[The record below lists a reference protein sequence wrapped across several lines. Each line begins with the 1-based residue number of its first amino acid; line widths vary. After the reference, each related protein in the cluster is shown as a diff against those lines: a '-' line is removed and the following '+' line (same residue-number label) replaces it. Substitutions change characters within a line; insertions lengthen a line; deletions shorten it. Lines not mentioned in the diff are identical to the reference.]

1 MTVEDPVEYAVEGV
15 GQTQVNAKVG
25 LDFAAGLR
33 AILRQDPDVVMV
45 GEIRDRE
52 TADIAVQASLTGHL
66 VLSTLHT
73 NDATATI
80 MRMLNMGIAPYNVAG
95 SINLIMA
102 QRLARRLCSNCKEPI
117 DLPPETLINAGIK
130 EDDIDSVT
138 AFEAIGC
145 DACTNGYKGRAG
157 IFQVLPVSDELTS
170 MILRNFP
177 NKSVNLSITIL
188 SFMPHVSVWEL

>member
-1 MTVEDPVEYAVEGV
+1 
-15 GQTQVNAKVG
+15 
-25 LDFAAGLR
+25 
-33 AILRQDPDVVMV
+33 MV
-45 GEIRDRE
+45 GEIRDLE
-52 TADIAVQASLTGHL
+52 TAEIAIKASQTGHL

-117 DLPPETLINAGIK
+117 DLPPETLIDAGIK
-130 EDDIDSVT
+130 EDDINSVT

-145 DACTNGYKGRAG
+145 DACTHGYKGRAG

-170 MILRNFP
+170 MILKNAGQDELE
-177 NKSVNLSITIL
+177 LSLIHI
-188 SFMPHVSVWEL
+188 